1 MEYTNDTE
9 QTSLSERLKNLEDI
23 ILVQHSEIQNLLE
36 AMTGLAKLVATLR
49 EAQAGHQRIF
59 ASMHA
64 LMVTKGLISASEA
77 PETAVN

>member
-1 MEYTNDTE
+1 MEHMNDTE
-9 QTSLSERLKNLEDI
+9 QLSLSERLKNLEDI

-64 LMVTKGLISASEA
+64 LMVQGGLIS
-77 PETAVN
+77 ETEPPPIVN